1 MASLDQNINTIRST
15 GVYGTDIRRAI
26 ADAIEQSDAAM
37 ANRIAAIQ
45 HDVDTRDM
53 YMQTEKIAGS
63 KNDYLL
69 KIINNT

>member
-1 MASLDQNINTIRST
+1 MASLDENIATIRST

-26 ADAIEQSDAAM
+26 ADAIEQSDAAITD
-37 ANRIAAIQ
+37 RVDAIQ
-45 HDVDTRDM
+45 HDIDTRDM

-63 KNDYLL
+63 RNDYLL